1 MIEKL
6 IERALRSRIWVGAIT
21 LAVII
26 VGVWSLARLPIDAVP
41 DITNVS
47 VMVNAVTG
55 ALAPEEIERS
65 VTFPIESELA
75 GLPAVEDIRSLSK
88 YGLSQVIVVFSDRT
102 DIYFARQLVL
112 ERLQAVKERLPQ
124 GISPEL
130 GPVSTGLGEV
140 FMYTLL
146 ARDGS
151 ELAKKPEKERL
162 TYLRTV
168 QDFIARPALKA
179 VDGVAEVESNGG
191 YKKEIHINID
201 PRRMDN
207 NGLTCNELISG
218 IESLGENYGGGYI
231 QEKGEQIIVRTLGRI
246 TGLEQIRNV
255 PVKLNVYGA
264 PVRIRDVATV
274 KEGHAQRLGA
284 ATYDGNEAVL
294 GTVLMRIGANSRNV
308 ALDVEKA
315 VERLPLPDDVELR
328 TLYSR
333 SFLVNATINTV
344 TKNLM
349 EGGILVVAVLF
360 LILGNMRAAF
370 LVALSIPV

>member
-191 YKKEIHINID
+191 YKK
-201 PRRMDN
+201 
-207 NGLTCNELISG
+207 GFIST
-218 IESLGENYGGGYI
+218 S
-231 QEKGEQIIVRTLGRI
+231 
-246 TGLEQIRNV
+246 IRAGWTTTAS
-255 PVKLNVYGA
+255 P
-264 PVRIRDVATV
+264 AT
-274 KEGHAQRLGA
+274 
-284 ATYDGNEAVL
+284 
-294 GTVLMRIGANSRNV
+294 S
-308 ALDVEKA
+308 
-315 VERLPLPDDVELR
+315 
-328 TLYSR
+328 
-333 SFLVNATINTV
+333 
-344 TKNLM
+344 
-349 EGGILVVAVLF
+349 
-360 LILGNMRAAF
+360 
-370 LVALSIPV
+370 